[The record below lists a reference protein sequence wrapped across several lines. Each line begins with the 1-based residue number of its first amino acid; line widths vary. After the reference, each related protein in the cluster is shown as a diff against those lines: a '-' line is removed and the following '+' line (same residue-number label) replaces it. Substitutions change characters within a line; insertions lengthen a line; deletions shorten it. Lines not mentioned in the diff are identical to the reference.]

1 MIVRFPFNTCSSG
14 FIVCTER
21 ARIYFNMSSYRERKR
36 SFENILGENSE
47 SSTRSKKR
55 LSHQRIV

>member
-1 MIVRFPFNTCSSG
+1 
-14 FIVCTER
+14 
-21 ARIYFNMSSYRERKR
+21 MSSYRERKR